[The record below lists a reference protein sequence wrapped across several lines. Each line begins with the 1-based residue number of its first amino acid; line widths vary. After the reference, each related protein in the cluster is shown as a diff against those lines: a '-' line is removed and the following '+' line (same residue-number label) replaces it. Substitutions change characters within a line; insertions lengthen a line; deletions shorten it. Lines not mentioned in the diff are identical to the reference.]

1 MNTPIWN
8 IMHIN
13 ISITTIRTFI
23 IPTIFN
29 RQLFVIVS
37 ENFHRGY
44 ILHQASAE
52 VNSFLIAAHILTNL
66 IVSQQFDL
74 FCVIWNEDVKHHI
87 IFNPKVAEK

>member
-1 MNTPIWN
+1 VFVEFFGLTQPLL
-8 IMHIN
+8 
-13 ISITTIRTFI
+13 
-23 IPTIFN
+23 
-29 RQLFVIVS
+29 QLFDQLRDFNVGGAMNRCGNLEDV
-37 ENFHRGY
+37 FHRGY
-44 ILHQASAE
+44 ILYQNLAE

>member
-1 MNTPIWN
+1 MKLSSFIHQTTITSMNTPIWN

-13 ISITTIRTFI
+13 
-23 IPTIFN
+23 N
-29 RQLFVIVS
+29 
-37 ENFHRGY
+37 
-44 ILHQASAE
+44 QASAE